1 MTTLATIDTTVSTL
15 NHHAS
20 ADARYKEWLKRQ
32 LKETTP
38 TSTHTVAI
46 RPSNDGPI
54 ELVTLNLHTARSRQ
68 PSRINLD
75 MFSDTE
81 LDMRHIAGGVE
92 MVEWGADEFDGK
104 AFCETEYT
112 LTEMIEA
119 GREGFAVR
127 VSNPIAAKKAEAE
140 TAANAPPV
148 DEDDQDSGDATKDE
162 LELPKYDP
170 KRHAKHFEDTPNDED
185 DLAGAA

>member
-1 MTTLATIDTTVSTL
+1 MTALIAIDTTVSTP
-15 NHHAS
+15 NRHAT

-32 LKETTP
+32 LKEPQRTT
-38 TSTHTVAI
+38 THTVALHPANGPVELVALTLHTGRR
-46 RPSNDGPI
+46 RPS
-54 ELVTLNLHTARSRQ
+54 TLNLS
-68 PSRINLD
+68 
-75 MFSDTE
+75 MFTDAE
-81 LDMRHIAGGVE
+81 LDLRHLDGNVE
-92 MVEWGADEFDGK
+92 RVEWGGDEFDGK

>member
-119 GREGFAVR
+119 GREGFASR
-127 VSNPIAAKKAEAE
+127 AGNPVAAKKAEA
-140 TAANAPPV
+140 AAIAAPV
-148 DEDDQDSGDATKDE
+148 DDDDEQDYGHAAKDE

-170 KRHAKHFEDTPNDED
+170 ERHAKHFEDTPNDED